1 MTDDEFRDN
10 MVLLF
15 IAGHDTSAGGLSS
28 LIYYLARYPEA
39 QEEARRE
46 VMSVLKKETEPAIDH
61 LQRMPFL
68 TACIREALRINT
80 PISYVVPRAPPQASR
95 LGPYPIPANTSLIC
109 NIYAIHHDPKHWAD
123 PHVFR
128 PERFLDVKPKGGLED
143 TWLPFAVGP
152 RQCPARN
159 LAMYEQR
166 VLVVILL
173 RQYRWRLPPNS
184 PHAKKIKNA
193 FSPFALS
200 VPHDL
205 YIDFEKM

>member
-80 PISYVVPRAPPQASR
+80 PISYVVPRAPPKASR
-95 LGPYPIPANTSLIC
+95 LGPYPIPANT
-109 NIYAIHHDPKHWAD
+109 
-123 PHVFR
+123 
-128 PERFLDVKPKGGLED
+128 
-143 TWLPFAVGP
+143 LPANTNTP
-152 RQCPARN
+152 RLWRRSA
-159 LAMYEQR
+159 AYEHMQR
-166 VLVVILL
+166 TT
-173 RQYRWRLPPNS
+173 
-184 PHAKKIKNA
+184 AA
-193 FSPFALS
+193 TA
-200 VPHDL
+200 
-205 YIDFEKM
+205 